1 MPSVVH
7 TDILLSYSTVVPSVV
22 RLWSYLYIGIY
33 SCRLCPLV
41 TSCGRPIV
49 CSRSYCVPVAIAC
62 LLSVSWYLLSAL
74 VACLVATVI
83 RDVPT
88 VGTTWPRGYLQA
100 ARLATLRRGG
110 SFSKR
115 GEGLTETKPVLIFM
129 REVKKNVVF
138 QCKMGK
144 TGRKFWRVEGV
155 KEKVEKVKERR
166 KRKSR
171 SRDRRI

>member
-1 MPSVVH
+1 MRPWSVVS
-7 TDILLSYSTVVPSVV
+7 LAPWYAFAVRGVV
-22 RLWSYLYIGIY
+22 RVELVRCLYIGIC
-33 SCRLCPLV
+33 SCC
-41 TSCGRPIV
+41 SYYIV
-49 CSRSYCVPVAIAC
+49 VRSWLYCVP
-62 LLSVSWYLLSAL
+62 AL
-74 VACLVATVI
+74 VVLLPHCSQW
-83 RDVPT
+83 PPP
-88 VGTTWPRGYLQA
+88 GPRGYPQV
-100 ARLATLRRGG
+100 ARYPTLRRGG

>member
-7 TDILLSYSTVVPSVV
+7 TDILLLYSTVVPSVV

-49 CSRSYCVPVAIAC
+49 CSRSYCVPVALAC

-88 VGTTWPRGYLQA
+88 VATVAPRGYPQE
-100 ARLATLRRGG
+100 ARYPTLRRGG
-110 SFSKR
+110 DFSKR

-138 QCKMGK
+138 QRKMGEIQLETVVFKRK
-144 TGRKFWRVEGV
+144 TSEIGENL
-155 KEKVEKVKERR
+155 R
-166 KRKSR
+166 KRKESKEKKR
-171 SRDRRI
+171 E